1 MKDVIANLLKE
12 WGVKVVLKEMISIL
26 KNSNDK
32 SLLKLAADLKVALD
46 NYENREQAKI
56 G

>member
-1 MKDVIANLLKE
+1 MKDIVANLLKE
-12 WGVKVVLKEMISIL
+12 WGVKMVLKEMISFL
-26 KNSNDK
+26 KKSNDK
-32 SLLKLAADLKVALD
+32 SLLKLADDLKVALD

>member
-1 MKDVIANLLKE
+1 MKDIVANLLKE
-12 WGVKVVLKEMISIL
+12 WGVKLVLKEMIAIL

-32 SLLKLAADLKVALD
+32 SLQKLAAELKTALD

>member
-12 WGVKVVLKEMISIL
+12 WGVKLVLKEMIAVLQRSD
-26 KNSNDK
+26 DK
-32 SLLKLAADLKVALD
+32 SLQKLAADLKVALD